1 MSEDSNN
8 KNKNIRRFVSRK
20 TKNEIFAPKN
30 KLATIKNYLGF
41 EYVKLEKDVNGISFK
56 DKSLKDFRDDLKYTI
71 SIMRKIDEKIYLY
84 EYFVSGFDL
93 KKFFKACIDGKIE
106 GEIIQI
112 EKYIQDFP
120 A

>member
-1 MSEDSNN
+1 MSEDD
-8 KNKNIRRFVSRK
+8 KKKKVRKFPSRK
-20 TKNEIFAPKN
+20 VKTDIFTPKS

-41 EYVKLEKDVNGISFK
+41 EYVKLKKDVNGISFSK
-56 DKSLKDFRDDLKYTI
+56 KTLEDFRNDLKYSVT
-71 SIMRKIDEKIYLY
+71 IMREINNEVFLY

-93 KKFFKACIDGKIE
+93 KKFFKAFIDGKIE

-112 EKYIQDFP
+112 EKYTQDVL